1 MGVIELVDSF
11 SVCLFLLSLCFLY
24 SVLDSIKSFVIE
36 FFVRKVHLKVNMSA
50 RFQAKAYGTSSP
62 TTMYIHE
69 NFSPLKAKKNK
80 ERKRER
86 KKNQLELASLV
97 I

>member
-1 MGVIELVDSF
+1 MGVIELVDSC

-62 TTMYIHE
+62 TMYIHE
-69 NFSPLKAKKNK
+69 NFSLLVKAKKKIKK
-80 ERKRER
+80 ERERER
-86 KKNQLELASLV
+86 KTN
-97 I
+97 